1 MQVLVIILAGL
12 PLLILKICARKHKS
26 YTEGFWSSPVFR
38 VFFFSSLRFFV
49 FEFLDVFSKFLTP
62 DFFLI
67 SDVRFFSQFLMSDF
81 FLISDVRFEEILNSS
96 NCTLTPDEQI

>member
-1 MQVLVIILAGL
+1 MTRLRAGS
-12 PLLILKICARKHKS
+12 ARNEPIQGVGQS
-26 YTEGFWSSPVFR
+26 V
-38 VFFFSSLRFFV
+38 FFSSLRFFV

-81 FLISDVRFEEILNSS
+81 FLISDVRFEGDSKFFKLYSD
-96 NCTLTPDEQI
+96 TR